1 MSSFPIGS
9 SVLLQNLKSDQ
20 YNDKKGI
27 VKSSLNST
35 SGRQEV
41 YIFDVNKS
49 MSIKPAN
56 MRYEPREI
64 SSLSI
69 SEMKGLLLVSRKQDR
84 EPEEWKGL
92 NKDDLRKMVAD
103 VTTCPDEIAALVAKA
118 NEPKS
123 VPVTN
128 NNHTNASFTS
138 EQLREATDRMSQMN
152 PAQLRQQAATMK
164 AMGPAALRNL
174 NPQMANMTD
183 EQISM
188 AISQMEAMANNP
200 EMMRMATEQM
210 KGMGEAELRE
220 AIGQSGASTVP
231 RPAASSSST
240 DTGTSILP
248 DAVKNM
254 TSDQFREASK
264 KMSSLSPEQL
274 KSQAAMLKSMP
285 LETLRKTNPHMA
297 NMTDDQIKIAIEQ
310 MERMAED
317 PSMMKLAAE
326 QMKNMDE
333 KQFESMKSIF
343 EGGGGSSTSSSTSKS
358 TSSANGQAGM
368 ADLMSDPSK
377 MMESLLSNPEQLSS
391 MIKTMK
397 QNPDLIKSLMRSQM
411 GIKDDK
417 GDDTKPDP
425 KMEQMEKA
433 IDQFAS
439 MPDEHLDKYIKY
451 ANKAQRV
458 FQPVLSSFNKAKNTL
473 GVSSRT
479 MIILINLFIFG
490 VIALLVMWMLSR
502 RGAAEVGLSND
513 LSHLQND
520 DPPEIVSGD
529 DRSEF

>member
-27 VKSSLNST
+27 VKSSVNST

-41 YIFDVNKS
+41 YIFDINKS

-69 SEMKGLLLVSRKQDR
+69 SEMKGMLLVSLKQDK

-92 NKDDLRKMVAD
+92 NKEDLQKMVAD
-103 VTTCPDEIAALVAKA
+103 VTTRPDEIASLIAKA
-118 NEPKS
+118 NEPKA
-123 VPVTN
+123 VPTAN
-128 NNHTNASFTS
+128 NNHANASFTS
-138 EQLREATDRMSQMN
+138 EQLREATNRMTQMD
-152 PAQLRQQAATMK
+152 PAQLRQQARKMK
-164 AMGPAALRNL
+164 AIGPAALRNL

-183 EQISM
+183 EQINM

-200 EMMRMATEQM
+200 EMLRMATEQM

-220 AIGQSGASTVP
+220 AIGQSGASAAP
-231 RPAASSSST
+231 RPVVSTSSASTST
-240 DTGTSILP
+240 SVLP
-248 DAVKNM
+248 DAVKSM
-254 TSDQFREASK
+254 TSDQFKEASK
-264 KMSSLSPEQL
+264 KISSLSPGQL

-285 LETLRKTNPHMA
+285 LETLRKTNPQMA

-333 KQFESMKSIF
+333 NQFESIKAMF
-343 EGGGGSSTSSSTSKS
+343 QGGGVGSTSSSTAQS
-358 TSSANGQAGM
+358 TSTTNGQAAM

-397 QNPDLIKSLMRSQM
+397 QNPDLIKSVMRSQM
-411 GIKDDK
+411 GIKDDN
-417 GDDTKPDP
+417 GDVTNPDP
-425 KMEQMEKA
+425 RMEQMEKA
-433 IDQFAS
+433 IDQFANMS
-439 MPDEHLDKYIKY
+439 DEQLDKYIKY

-458 FQPVLSSFNKAKNTL
+458 FQPVLSSFNKAKTTL
-473 GVSSRT
+473 GVSSKA
-479 MIILINLFIFG
+479 MIIVMNLFICG
-490 VIALLVMWMLSR
+490 VIALLVMWIRSR
-502 RGAAEVGLSND
+502 GGATEVGLSKD
-513 LSHLQND
+513 LSDLQSDN
-520 DPPEIVSGD
+520 PPEIVSGHD
-529 DRSEF
+529 YSEF